1 MIGIYDVI
9 KRPILTES
17 SMGHLDSSNAY
28 VFEVHKDATKV
39 QIRNAVEKLF
49 SVEVESVNTANVK
62 GKPIR
67 RGRWVGHTK
76 NWKKAFVTLA
86 EGAAIELF

>member
-17 SMGHLDSSNAY
+17 SMGHLDRANTY
-28 VFEVHKDATKV
+28 VFEVHRDATKV
-39 QIRNAVEKLF
+39 QVRNAVEKLF
-49 SVEVESVNTANVK
+49 SVEVASVNTAIVK

-67 RGRWVGHTK
+67 RGRWTGHTK
-76 NWKKAFVTLA
+76 KWKKAFVTLGA
-86 EGAAIELF
+86 GAAIELF